1 MPITSAAMAVASPQ
15 TIGTSATY
23 PSEAWPAQPSQDVSP
38 KRRQDFSRENTEES
52 FEYKLGDYIL
62 GQTLGAGEFGKV
74 RLGWK
79 KPSASS
85 GSPAAP
91 QVAIKMIKRRKLDT
105 TSRVGKVY
113 REINILREL
122 EHPNIVRLHEMVET
136 DDTIGIILE
145 YASGGELFD
154 YILHHR
160 YLKDPSARR
169 LFAQLISGVGYLHK
183 KGIIHRD
190 LKLENLLLDRNKN
203 IIITDFGF
211 ANQFDPTDLL
221 PDSVE
226 KNLHKRD
233 WVQANNLD
241 KPGKNGW
248 RRADLMATSCGS
260 PCYAAPELVV
270 SDGLYHG
277 RKVDVWSCGVILYA
291 MLAGYLPFDDDP
303 KNPDGD
309 NINALYQYITNTE
322 LIFPDYVT
330 PHARDLLR
338 RILVPDPRKRAD
350 LFEVARHSW
359 LSEFSNQLESVTST
373 VDTAPIT
380 SIKPPTGIDGQS
392 PSLARSASVRE
403 PSKPSSSPAGNMAT
417 FPSRTAAA
425 AEDVLSKVSPTSRDA
440 KRRTVQ
446 LEYVAPQSHTQ
457 RSPRENNY
465 QYASTSLNNSTRP
478 RTMDTSRANAR
489 PNPPPKDEPAG
500 IKGKLPPPVRPA
512 RDVPRS
518 TSDSTAFLSGQ
529 YPSRPNTQGSMTG
542 SRLPP
547 SRGSYGQPSSAAITT
562 ANAHG
567 QVSMPKATGQQ
578 KYAISDPVPH
588 GDAAN
593 ASFSGTSAVGS
604 NLSHRKPV
612 SSAAHPS
619 RGHKRSSTLGGLGDK
634 LLGRSGSVSKR
645 ESSRVTAPKTDRSY
659 PPTSMKPMVY
669 NEQSTGG
676 DTYQPRASTDSKRNS
691 GFGKK
696 SSFDGSS
703 EQFAPTN
710 RTSRRFS
717 WFEKLRP
724 RSSRDTSGWGREEV
738 GSRDENQT
746 PTQSWQQTSTST
758 NNTQSTQA
766 NSVQRNPIRRS
777 ISRLRDSFDAVRSA
791 PQSAAG
797 VGQGQQDA
805 APKIAQQEPQ
815 QQEQYGFKPARRFE
829 EEYSNSKKQQ
839 SSAGSSGAARRVMDY
854 FRRRKQTPAAQPEYW
869 ENDG

>member
-1 MPITSAAMAVASPQ
+1 MAVASPQ
-15 TIGTSATY
+15 AGASSATY
-23 PSEAWPAQPSQDVSP
+23 ATDAWSAQQAQDASP
-38 KRRQDFSRENTEES
+38 KRRQDFSRENTDDN

-85 GSPAAP
+85 GTPAAP

-211 ANQFDPTDLL
+211 ANQFDPLDML
-221 PDSVE
+221 PDNIE

-248 RRADLMATSCGS
+248 RRGDLMATSCGS

-373 VDTAPIT
+373 VDTAPIS
-380 SIKPPTGIDGQS
+380 SIKPPISIDGQS
-392 PSLARSASVRE
+392 PPSLARSASVRE
-403 PSKPSSSPAGNMAT
+403 PSKPNSSPSGT
-417 FPSRTAAA
+417 VPSFPSRTAAA
-425 AEDVLSKVSPTSRDA
+425 AEDVMSKASPTSRDA

-446 LEYVAPQSHTQ
+446 LEYVPPQNHTQ
-457 RSPRENNY
+457 RSPRDNPY
-465 QYASTSLNNSTRP
+465 QYGSSSMNSSTRP
-478 RTMDTSRANAR
+478 RTQENGSREVR
-489 PNPPPKDEPAG
+489 PHPPPKDEPPG
-500 IKGKLPPPVRPA
+500 IKGKAPPPVRPA
-512 RDVPRS
+512 RDYPRS
-518 TSDSTAFLSGQ
+518 TSDSTAFTSGQ
-529 YPSRPNTQGSMTG
+529 YPSRPATQGSMTG

-547 SRGSYGQPSSAAITT
+547 SRGSYGQPSSATITT
-562 ANAHG
+562 TNAHG
-567 QVSMPKATGQQ
+567 QVSMPKSAGQQ
-578 KYAISDPVPH
+578 
-588 GDAAN
+588 N
-593 ASFSGTSAVGS
+593 GTSAVGS
-604 NLSHRKPV
+604 GLGPRKQIN
-612 SSAAHPS
+612 SASHPS

-634 LLGRSGSVSKR
+634 LLGRSSSVSKR
-645 ESSRVTAPKTDRSY
+645 ENTRPSKTDRTY
-659 PPTSMKPMVY
+659 PPTSMKPMAY
-669 NEQSTGG
+669 NEQGSNEG
-676 DTYQPRASTDSKRNS
+676 YQPRASVDSKRS
-691 GFGKK
+691 GAFGKK
-696 SSFDGSS
+696 SSFDAGSDQYPQS
-703 EQFAPTN
+703 T

-724 RSSRDTSGWGREEV
+724 RSSRDTGNWGREENA
-738 GSRDENQT
+738 SRDTNYA
-746 PTQSWQQTSTST
+746 PTQAWQQTSTST
-758 NNTQSTQA
+758 NATQSTQTGTT
-766 NSVQRNPIRRS
+766 RNPIRRS
-777 ISRLRDSFDAVRSA
+777 ISRIRDSLDGGSRGPLGTSTQQAA
-791 PQSAAG
+791 PQ
-797 VGQGQQDA
+797 
-805 APKIAQQEPQ
+805 E
-815 QQEQYGFKPARRFE
+815 EQFGFKPHRRFD

-839 SSAGSSGAARRVMDY
+839 TSAGSSGAARRVMDY
-854 FRRRKQTPAAQPEYW
+854 FRRRKQPSTQPEYW
-869 ENDG
+869 DNDG